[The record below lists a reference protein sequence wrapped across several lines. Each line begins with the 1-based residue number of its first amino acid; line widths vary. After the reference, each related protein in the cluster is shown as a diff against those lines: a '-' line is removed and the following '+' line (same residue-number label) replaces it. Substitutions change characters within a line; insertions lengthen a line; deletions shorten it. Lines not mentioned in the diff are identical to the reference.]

1 MYNFETNAYPKV
13 ALHPC
18 CRYILLTNLLF
29 IPFILGC
36 IWMGN
41 HNSTMLTHWIFYS
54 FAIFGIF
61 MSVLATT
68 SQLMTSY
75 TITAEQII
83 IRKGLVARTTHY
95 IELYRVVDYEQRQ
108 NLLQLLVGIKTVI
121 ILSRDRTNGCL
132 KLVGIKASKDI
143 VGEIRRRVEFNKRK
157 KGIYEITN

>member
-1 MYNFETNAYPKV
+1 MYNFYTNAYPKV
-13 ALHPC
+13 ELRPC
-18 CRYILLTNLLF
+18 CRYILLTNLFF
-29 IPFILGC
+29 IPLISGF
-36 IWMGN
+36 IWMAN
-41 HNSTMLTHWIFYS
+41 HITMIEHWFFYS

-61 MSVLATT
+61 MSVLVTL
-68 SQLMTSY
+68 SQLATRY

-83 IRKGLVARTTHY
+83 IRKGLMARTTHY

-132 KLVGIKASKDI
+132 KMVGIKANKDI

>member
-13 ALHPC
+13 KLRPC

-29 IPFILGC
+29 IPFIFGC
-36 IWMGN
+36 IWMG
-41 HNSTMLTHWIFYS
+41 HHITKLEHWIFYS
-54 FAIFGIF
+54 FAIIGIF
-61 MSVLATT
+61 MSVLATL
-68 SQLMTSY
+68 SQLVTSY
-75 TITAEQII
+75 TITSEQII
-83 IRKGLVARTTHY
+83 IRKGLAAITTHY

-132 KLVGIKASKDI
+132 KLVGIKARKDI

>member
-13 ALHPC
+13 KLRPC

-36 IWMGN
+36 IWMG
-41 HNSTMLTHWIFYS
+41 HHITKLEHWIFYS

-61 MSVLATT
+61 MSVLAT
-68 SQLMTSY
+68 L
-75 TITAEQII
+75 
-83 IRKGLVARTTHY
+83 KGLVARTTHY

-108 NLLQLLVGIKTVI
+108 NLLQLLVSIKTVI

-132 KLVGIKASKDI
+132 KLVGIKARKDI